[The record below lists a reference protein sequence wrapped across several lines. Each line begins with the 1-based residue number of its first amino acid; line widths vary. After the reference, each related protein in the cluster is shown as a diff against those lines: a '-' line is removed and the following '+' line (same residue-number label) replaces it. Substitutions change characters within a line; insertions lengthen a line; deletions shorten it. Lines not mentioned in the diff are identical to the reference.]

1 MSTLV
6 TGGSGVVGRA
16 LLGHLVSDREVRA
29 LVRSD
34 HAAATVTALGANPVR
49 GDILDYGSLAQA
61 MDGCDVVYHVAGS
74 NEMCLADPSVLF
86 RVNVDGSRNALRA
99 AAAAGVRRMVFT
111 SSATTLG
118 EAQGSIGD
126 ERSAHRGS
134 FLSNYER
141 SKYEAER
148 ALLAEQTS
156 VELVVVNPSSVQ
168 GPGRGTGTGK
178 LFLDLI
184 NGKIPA
190 LVDSRFSMVDIDD
203 CARGHILAESNG
215 VPGER
220 YVLSGFSLDRAGRA
234 TPRGTNRTSFPA
246 THPARRFG
254 QGSCGAV
261 RAGFANGSTPP
272 ALLCRDGPCVVVW
285 PLLRRISRLPRIGA
299 RIHAGPRHHPTNN
312 RVVRAA
318 GPGEARATRARALAP
333 APVLSIDN
341 DHPAGRLNRRWGALR

>member
-220 YVLSGFSLDRAGRA
+220 YVLSGFSLSTGQAVQLLEELTGL
-234 TPRGTNRTSFPA
+234 
-246 THPARRFG
+246 RF
-254 QGSCGAV
+254 
-261 RAGFANGSTPP
+261 RLP
-272 ALLCRDGPCVVVW
+272 ALPGGLVKGAAALFELGLRTVRRRPRFCVEMVRVLSFGHSYDG
-285 PLLRRISRLPRIGA
+285 S
-299 RIHAGPRHHPTNN
+299 
-312 RVVRAA
+312 
-318 GPGEARATRARALAP
+318 RATRELGLEYTPARDTIQRTIEWFVQQGLVKRELP
-333 APVLSIDN
+333 GL
-341 DHPAGRLNRRWGALR
+341 